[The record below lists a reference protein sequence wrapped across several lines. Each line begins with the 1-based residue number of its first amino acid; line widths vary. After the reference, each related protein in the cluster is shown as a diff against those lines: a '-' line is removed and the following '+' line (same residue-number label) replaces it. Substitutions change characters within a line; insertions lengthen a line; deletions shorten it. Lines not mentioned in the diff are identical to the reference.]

1 MSLPDPLR
9 PPLGL
14 AVDDLHAL
22 SAVAYGGD
30 VIDRE
35 LDERLRA
42 LAITHPA
49 LVKLREPKARRGKR
63 RALVYAETT
72 PEGHKQ
78 ILFYL
83 SLKAGEGKVL

>member
-1 MSLPDPLR
+1 MSLPDPHR

-14 AVDDLHAL
+14 TVEDL
-22 SAVAYGGD
+22 SALGAVAFGAD
-30 VIDRE
+30 VVDRE
-35 LDERLRA
+35 LDQRLRA
-42 LAITHPA
+42 LASSHPS